1 LASGRG
7 DIVDQ
12 VMTPKTVKR
21 KQRDVVPKVGSIVG
35 VRTAGGEVIP
45 ARVIE
50 DRGNL
55 GVNGRRIVRLEVD
68 VTYSDPVRFER
79 PVEWLLAAPA

>member
-1 LASGRG
+1 
-7 DIVDQ
+7 VNQ
-12 VMTPKTVKR
+12 VMTSKTVKR
-21 KQRDVVPKVGSIVG
+21 KQRDAVPKVGSIVG
-35 VRTAGGEVIP
+35 VRTAGGKVIR

-79 PVEWLLAAPA
+79 PVELLLPAPA

>member
-1 LASGRG
+1 MAGGRG

-21 KQRDVVPKVGSIVG
+21 KQRDAVPKVGSIVG
-35 VRTAGGEVIP
+35 VRTAGGKVIR

-79 PVEWLLAAPA
+79 PVELLLPAPA

>member
-1 LASGRG
+1 LAAGRG
-7 DIVDQ
+7 DIVDK
-12 VMTPKTVKR
+12 VMTPKTAKR
-21 KQRDVVPKVGSIVG
+21 KQRDAVPKVGSIVG
-35 VRTAGGEVIP
+35 IRSASGEVIP

-79 PVEWLLAAPA
+79 PVEWLLDAPA

>member
-1 LASGRG
+1 LAGDRG
-7 DIVDQ
+7 DIVNQ
-12 VMTPKTVKR
+12 VMTSKTVKR
-21 KQRDVVPKVGSIVG
+21 KQRDAVPKVGSIVG
-35 VRTAGGEVIP
+35 VRTAGGKVIR

-79 PVEWLLAAPA
+79 PVELLLPAPA

>member
-1 LASGRG
+1 LAGDRG
-7 DIVDQ
+7 DIVNQ
-12 VMTPKTVKR
+12 VMTSKTVKR

-79 PVEWLLAAPA
+79 PVEWLLPAPA

>member
-1 LASGRG
+1 
-7 DIVDQ
+7 
-12 VMTPKTVKR
+12 MTPKTADR
-21 KQRDVVPKVGSIVG
+21 KQRRAVPKVGSIVG
-35 VRTAGGEVIP
+35 VRTAGGKVIP

-68 VTYSDPVRFER
+68 VTCSEPVRFER
-79 PVEWLLAAPA
+79 PVEWLLDAPD

>member
-1 LASGRG
+1 LAGGRG

-21 KQRDVVPKVGSIVG
+21 KQRDAVPKVGSIVG
-35 VRTAGGEVIP
+35 VRTAGGKVIR

-55 GVNGRRIVRLEVD
+55 GDNGRRIVRLEVD

-79 PVEWLLAAPA
+79 PVELLLPAPA

>member
-1 LASGRG
+1 MASGRG

>member
-1 LASGRG
+1 MAGGRG

-21 KQRDVVPKVGSIVG
+21 KQRDVAPKVGSIVG

-79 PVEWLLAAPA
+79 PVEWLLPAPA